1 MTDRVHVNART
12 DIGCVRELNEDSF
25 LASDPVFVV
34 ADGVGGHARGEVA
47 SRTAV
52 ECLARHLPA
61 GSALDPERVIEAIE
75 AANTEV
81 RALSNSDVVGTST
94 AGTTLSGVVRVTQ
107 PSQQGDRWMVI
118 NVGDSRVYSWDGNRV
133 EQVTTDH
140 SVVQELVEAGL
151 ITPDEALH
159 HPDRNIITRALG
171 SGDRVDVDAV
181 FIPDS
186 EVVAFLICTDGLT
199 RELSDPR
206 ISEILRGNPDD
217 PADALVDAAVAAG
230 GHDNVTV
237 LFIPTVTAL

>member
-1 MTDRVHVNART
+1 MTDPIHVFART
-12 DIGCVRELNEDSF
+12 DIGRVRELNEDSF

-34 ADGVGGHARGEVA
+34 ADGVGGHARGEIA
-47 SRTAV
+47 SKTAV
-52 ECLARHLPA
+52 ESLARQLPS
-61 GSALDPERVIEAIE
+61 GSTPDPEGVIEAIE
-75 AANTEV
+75 TANTEV
-81 RALSNSDVVGTST
+81 RALSNSDVVTAST
-94 AGTTLSGVVRVTQ
+94 ASTTITGVVRVSQ
-107 PSQQGDRWMVI
+107 PSHQGDRWMVV
-118 NVGDSRVYSWDGNRV
+118 NVGDSRVYSWDGNLV

-171 SGDRVDVDAV
+171 SGDDVDVDAV
-181 FIPDS
+181 FIPHS
-186 EVVAFLICTDGLT
+186 EAIAFLVCTDGLT
-199 RELSDPR
+199 RELSDER
-206 ISEILRGNPDD
+206 IAEILRGNPEN